1 MVRFGS
7 SRSANRKSQG
17 KTWRKA
23 VQFANHAVRTVL
35 HKGTVTVGPHALAN
49 ARTQSER
56 DGSTQLPCGLAAWLD
71 GWMARSQLAE
81 RCPRAS
87 KTVSAWPAQVISR
100 ISPFYLL
107 VRTWPELC
115 LCVARSV
122 SLALCLGFDA
132 AVCPSS
138 SAALFPLSNGNSYPL
153 RRHRYRLPF
162 PHQLVLERSRLSFSR
177 RHHHLTLAPTPLFT
191 MEGEYSSRRI
201 FRPLGM
207 DAVCTS
213 FGSTPL
219 ACCMLVTAP
228 PGISSLLPAVTQRG
242 GSS

>member
-122 SLALCLGFDA
+122 SRI
-132 AVCPSS
+132 
-138 SAALFPLSNGNSYPL
+138 
-153 RRHRYRLPF
+153 RRRRLPVVF
-162 PHQLVLERSRLSFSR
+162 CCAVPPIQWKLLSTASTSLSLAFSPPTRS
-177 RHHHLTLAPTPLFT
+177 
-191 MEGEYSSRRI
+191 
-201 FRPLGM
+201 
-207 DAVCTS
+207 
-213 FGSTPL
+213 
-219 ACCMLVTAP
+219 
-228 PGISSLLPAVTQRG
+228 
-242 GSS
+242 